1 MHKAG
6 VSVRLT
12 NKVALITGGGTGIGR
27 ACAEVFARE
36 GAAVVVSGRRS
47 EPLQEV
53 QRAIAAAGGRA
64 LAHSCDVSRAADVE
78 GLIAHAVREFGTL
91 SVVVN
96 NAGLWMAA
104 TAEETSEADWDA
116 LMNVNLKGVFLV
128 SRAAIPVL
136 RRAGGGSIINIG
148 SILGLVGMKRRVA
161 YAASKGGVTLLS
173 KAMALDLGS
182 DNIRVNCI
190 CPGIVETG
198 MVRDVL
204 GQSPDPEAERRRR
217 IEQLAVGRIGQ
228 PEDVAHLALY
238 LASDESAWMTGA
250 AIPLDAGFTAA

>member
-1 MHKAG
+1 
-6 VSVRLT
+6 VRLT

-27 ACAEVFARE
+27 ACAELFARE

-64 LAHSCDVSRAADVE
+64 LAHSCDVSRVADVE
-78 GLIAHAVREFGTL
+78 GLIAHAVKEFGAL

-161 YAASKGGVTLLS
+161 YAASKGGVTLLT

-204 GQSPDPEAERRRR
+204 GQSPDPEVERRRR

>member
-1 MHKAG
+1 M
-6 VSVRLT
+6 RLK
-12 NKVALITGGGTGIGR
+12 NKVALVTGGGTGIGR
-27 ACAEVFARE
+27 ACAELFARE

-53 QRAIAAAGGRA
+53 QRGIAAAGGRA

-78 GLIAHAVREFGTL
+78 GLIAHAVKEFGTL

-161 YAASKGGVTLLS
+161 YAASKGGVTLLT

-204 GQSPDPEAERRRR
+204 GQSPDPEVERRRR

-228 PEDVAHLALY
+228 PEDVAHLAIY